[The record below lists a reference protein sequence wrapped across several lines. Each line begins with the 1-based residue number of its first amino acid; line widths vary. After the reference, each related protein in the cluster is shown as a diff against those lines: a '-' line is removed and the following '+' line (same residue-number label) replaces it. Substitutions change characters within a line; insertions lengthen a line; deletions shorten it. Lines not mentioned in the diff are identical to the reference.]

1 MIHNKYLVNKSN
13 TFLTGAKQT
22 RYSSPVLSVK
32 RSFRLKNTG
41 LTPIWFAGFDVEGVP
56 CEGYGFKVLNC
67 EGFNLEPSGTKDID
81 IAFSPDFTLSRVAR
95 QLTLRTS
102 INGGMSVQETGGIHT
117 RGLVNYTLV
126 ATLPSH
132 MLAVCGSI
140 LPRPGWESYLFYSI
154 NIFMCFALVVVL
166 VSFECS
172 FLDIYIYYLS
182 VFVIIIVIEC
192 NS

>member
-1 MIHNKYLVNKSN
+1 M
-13 TFLTGAKQT
+13 
-22 RYSSPVLSVK
+22 
-32 RSFRLKNTG
+32 
-41 LTPIWFAGFDVEGVP
+41 EGMP

-81 IAFSPDFTLSRVAR
+81 IAFSPDFTLSKVSR

-102 INGGMSVQETGGIHT
+102 INGGMAVHETSGVHP

-126 ATLPSH
+126 ATLPPH

-154 NIFMCFALVVVL
+154 NIFMCLALVVVL
-166 VSFECS
+166 VST
-172 FLDIYIYYLS
+172 IGGS
-182 VFVIIIVIEC
+182 VIH
-192 NS
+192 NDP

>member
-1 MIHNKYLVNKSN
+1 MFIYLP
-13 TFLTGAKQT
+13 GAKQT

-41 LTPIWFAGFDVEGVP
+41 LTPIWFAGFEVEGVP

-67 EGFNLEPSGTKDID
+67 EGFNLEPSATKDID
-81 IAFSPDFTLSRVAR
+81 IAFSPDFTLSRVSR

-102 INGGMSVQETGGIHT
+102 INGGMTSHETGGFQS

-140 LPRPGWESYLFYSI
+140 LPSPGWEGYLFYSI
-154 NIFMCFALVVVL
+154 NIFMCLALVVVL
-166 VSFECS
+166 VS
-172 FLDIYIYYLS
+172 
-182 VFVIIIVIEC
+182 VIEFFFK
-192 NS
+192 N

>member
-1 MIHNKYLVNKSN
+1 MDTYSDFFIA
-13 TFLTGAKQT
+13 GAKQT

-102 INGGMSVQETGGIHT
+102 INGGMSVQEIGGIHT

-172 FLDIYIYYLS
+172 FLNIC
-182 VFVIIIVIEC
+182 IIC
-192 NS
+192 QLNCHHNG

>member
-1 MIHNKYLVNKSN
+1 MLLIMDII
-13 TFLTGAKQT
+13 FLSGAKQT

-67 EGFNLEPSGTKDID
+67 EGFNLEPSATKDID
-81 IAFSPDFTLSRVAR
+81 IAFSPDFTLSRVSR

-102 INGGMSVQETGGIHT
+102 INGGMTVHETGGIHT

-166 VSFECS
+166 VSLNS
-172 FLDIYIYYLS
+172 FD
-182 VFVIIIVIEC
+182 FIV
-192 NS
+192 NPDFSK